1 MSGDTAS
8 HHIVLIGPMGAGKT
22 TLGALVAERLGRP
35 FLDSD
40 RELERV
46 RGSTALAIAESE
58 GVGTLHALE
67 HDVFRSMAASTVPS
81 VIAAAASVV
90 DSEEGRGTLRRAA
103 TVWLEADDATL
114 ADRAASG
121 SHRRPIDPEG
131 VRQLHADRLRLA
143 RDCIAAIIDTTRDPD
158 ECVGAIVA
166 ATRPTGTTT

>member
-40 RELERV
+40 RELERL
-46 RGSTALAIAESE
+46 RGATALAIAESE
-58 GVGTLHALE
+58 GLGALHALE
-67 HDVFRSMAASTVPS
+67 RNVFRSMVASTVPS

-90 DSEEGRGTLRRAA
+90 DSDEGRSGLRGEA

-114 ADRAASG
+114 SDRAASG
-121 SHRRPIDPEG
+121 SHRRPMGAGDAK
-131 VRQLHADRLRLA
+131 RLHADRLRLA
-143 RDCIAAIIDTTRDPD
+143 RDCTVAIVDTTRDPD